1 MFGGFQKRV
10 IAWALTSLAVI
21 VILAVIVGVFALGA
35 RFLSAFSM
43 VVWPLAI
50 AMILS
55 LLLQP
60 VCDFLEQRFRFSRG
74 LSVSA
79 LFALVVFVAA
89 GVTFLILPFCVREI
103 GDFLGHVPVLWE
115 RALEH
120 FPVLEDWSD
129 EHLSRE
135 NLREVLARNVAVP
148 GQVKAW
154 VAACIPHVKALFQ
167 KSGVLFG
174 QIAAAASIPIY
185 LYYLMSERRD
195 LIGIVEREAKAI
207 FSERV
212 ALDVAFLVR
221 QFRDILIA
229 FFRGQVV
236 IGLLYGVI
244 LAVGFAVLRIPGG
257 VLIGFIVGLMNIVPY
272 LGTLVGLS
280 LILPIAFLSGGIWL
294 AVGALIVF
302 CIAQLVE
309 SYYLTPKIMGKRTG
323 LHPMIIMVAIFFW
336 GTALDGVLGMVL
348 AVPLT
353 AFFVVFWRLFKTRYL
368 PSIIEK

>member
-1 MFGGFQKRV
+1 M
-10 IAWALTSLAVI
+10 
-21 VILAVIVGVFALGA
+21 
-35 RFLSAFSM
+35 
-43 VVWPLAI
+43 
-50 AMILS
+50 
-55 LLLQP
+55 
-60 VCDFLEQRFRFSRG
+60 
-74 LSVSA
+74 
-79 LFALVVFVAA
+79 
-89 GVTFLILPFCVREI
+89 
-103 GDFLGHVPVLWE
+103 
-115 RALEH
+115 
-120 FPVLEDWSD
+120 
-129 EHLSRE
+129 
-135 NLREVLARNVAVP
+135 
-148 GQVKAW
+148 
-154 VAACIPHVKALFQ
+154 
-167 KSGVLFG
+167 
-174 QIAAAASIPIY
+174 
-185 LYYLMSERRD
+185 
-195 LIGIVEREAKAI
+195 
-207 FSERV
+207 
-212 ALDVAFLVR
+212 
-221 QFRDILIA
+221 
-229 FFRGQVV
+229 